1 MNKTLQKT
9 VMTRSRL
16 RNKFFK
22 NKTHSNETAY
32 KKQITVSVFFE
43 RKKSFCENLGT
54 KNNSDI
60 NFFWKTVNPFLANKS
75 SSNRNKVTLTQ
86 KDETISRSKDV
97 AEVFNTFFVNVVSS
111 LGIVISESLFGN
123 TGETNDPIVN
133 IIESYKTYLCRQHA
147 TQLDNRFSFEQ
158 ITYED
163 IHKAIKKK
171 LDCTKASQDIDIP
184 SSVIKENADIFAN
197 FLYFSYN
204 KAVPDCEFPK
214 SFKNANVLP
223 IYTKYSRLEEKT
235 IAPLA
240 FSIVY

>member
-22 NKTHSNETAY
+22 NKLTLTKLHIKS
-32 KKQITVSVFFE
+32 KLLCQSFSKG
-43 RKKSFCENLGT
+43 KKSFCENLGT

-60 NFFWKTVNPFLANKS
+60 KIFWKTVKPFLANNS
-75 SSNRNKVTLTQ
+75 SSNHNKITLTQ
-86 KDETISRSKDV
+86 KDETISRSKHV
-97 AEVFNTFFVNVVSS
+97 AEVFNTFFVNVVSN

-133 IIESYKTYLCRQHA
+133 IIERYKTYLCQHA

-171 LDCTKASQDIDIP
+171 LDCTKASQDTDIP
-184 SSVIKENADIFAN
+184 SSIIKENADIFAN

-204 KAVPDCEFPK
+204 KAVSDCEFPT
-214 SFKNANVLP
+214 SFKNANVFP
-223 IYTKYSRLEEKT
+223 ICKKDSRLEEKN
-235 IAPLA
+235 
-240 FSIVY
+240 